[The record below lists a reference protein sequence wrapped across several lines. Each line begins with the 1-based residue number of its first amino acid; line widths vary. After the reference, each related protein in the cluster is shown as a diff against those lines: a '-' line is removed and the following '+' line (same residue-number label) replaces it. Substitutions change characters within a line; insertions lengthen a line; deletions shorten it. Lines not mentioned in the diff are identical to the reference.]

1 MEELND
7 KLLCGNS
14 YTTAIGNI
22 AELDIINLLKTF
34 ADIENVWK
42 DYSNSKFD
50 IYFKFYKENC
60 IRGLQVKAIT
70 PIKDKSTYKMNHLDK
85 YENGMLVVG
94 INNKEKIGLAYI
106 ISEKYRVTT
115 AQISKNSICDGVFN
129 ELLMS
134 WNDFIIHFENILKY
148 SIIITVENHKNSMS
162 PECYKEYQSIKRF
175 IVFCNKYKL
184 TYSRIFD
191 NSSVTDLIVEGMKVQ
206 MKYASNPSGVSNRT
220 YSYKICLG
228 TSKGPYK
235 QGDNDLYIIEL
246 GSNHGDFLILS
257 EKILI
262 EKGYIQT
269 NEQKGKKNLNV
280 YPHDYVEKKLLT
292 TIGHKSKIKGNWS
305 CDKSLWISTEK
316 GFLYQVDKFFRL
328 SCNKI

>member
-1 MEELND
+1 
-7 KLLCGNS
+7 
-14 YTTAIGNI
+14 
-22 AELDIINLLKTF
+22 
-34 ADIENVWK
+34 
-42 DYSNSKFD
+42 
-50 IYFKFYKENC
+50 
-60 IRGLQVKAIT
+60 
-70 PIKDKSTYKMNHLDK
+70 
-85 YENGMLVVG
+85 
-94 INNKEKIGLAYI
+94 
-106 ISEKYRVTT
+106 
-115 AQISKNSICDGVFN
+115 
-129 ELLMS
+129 
-134 WNDFIIHFENILKY
+134 
-148 SIIITVENHKNSMS
+148 
-162 PECYKEYQSIKRF
+162 
-175 IVFCNKYKL
+175 
-184 TYSRIFD
+184 
-191 NSSVTDLIVEGMKVQ
+191 